1 MLNSLTGSFPPRN
14 ATTVIAALASFV
26 LVCVLSV
33 DGRTQASAGQTPLQR
48 QIDEHRQ
55 HLSADDREVRR
66 DAVTRL
72 GAMQHPDASRVACAA
87 LTDPDEI
94 VRATAAHAVLSL
106 PADEAVP
113 LLAQLLNDKKE
124 FVRREAAYS
133 LGRTRSPKA
142 VPDLTRVLGADK
154 EAGVRGAAA
163 VALGEIGDSSA
174 VLPLISA
181 LNRSIEGSKGS
192 GHREN
197 NEFVLR
203 SAVRAL
209 GQIRD
214 RVAVPTLAGILTDKR
229 SANDVKR
236 EAAFALGRIGDP
248 SALGALD
255 LAQSSS
261 DPYLSQIASEAKKRI
276 IRERANG
283 NLE

>member
-1 MLNSLTGSFPPRN
+1 
-14 ATTVIAALASFV
+14 V

-33 DGRTQASAGQTPLQR
+33 DARTQASAGQTPLQR
-48 QIDEHRQ
+48 QIAEHRQ

-66 DAVTRL
+66 DAVMLL
-72 GAMQHPDASRVACAA
+72 GAMHRPDASRVASAA

-106 PADEAVP
+106 PADETVP
-113 LLAQLLNDKKE
+113 LLVQLLNDKKE
-124 FVRREAAYS
+124 FVRREAAYA
-133 LGRTRSPKA
+133 LGQTHSPKA
-142 VPDLTRVLGADK
+142 VPDLTRVFGADK

-174 VLPLISA
+174 VVPLISA
-181 LNRSIEGSKGS
+181 LHHSIEGSKRS
-192 GHREN
+192 GHGEN

-214 RVAVPTLAGILTDKR
+214 RVAVSTLAGILTDKR
-229 SANDVKR
+229 SASDVKR

-248 SALGALD
+248 SALDALD
-255 LAQSSS
+255 LAESSS

-276 IRERANG
+276 NRERANRT
-283 NLE
+283 LE